1 MENEG
6 MIDAIIAE
14 DESYSNDDL
23 FNISSWGADPSVREL
38 VQAYEEDDILKPE
51 LQRKYVWDEK
61 EASRFIES
69 ILLGLP
75 VPSIFFANR
84 PNGKRLIV
92 DGYQRIMTVYY
103 FMKNRWAGTD
113 NEFRLYSTE
122 LINERWRGKT
132 YEELSDDDK
141 RRFKTYTIHAIVFE
155 QKQPKNDSALYQIFE
170 RINTS
175 GKALNAQ
182 EIRNCVYQGGMNTLL
197 QELNGNEEW
206 RSFCGK
212 EEDKRMLDMELIL
225 RYFAIY
231 DLYKNNLS
239 RATKFVLKKVM
250 NDYMRDRVMLSEE
263 DKERLYGQ
271 FTNTIHFICTNLGEE
286 AFFNLQ
292 NDLETLRRKLYPT
305 IWDSIMVAT
314 TIALESGNM
323 NHECLQER
331 RLTLLKDEEYR
342 EYIAQGTMR
351 KASIKGRVEKA
362 LLILY
367 GIEMKNGNE

>member
-1 MENEG
+1 MANEG
-6 MIDAIIAE
+6 MIDSIMAE

-23 FNISSWGADPSVREL
+23 FNISSWGADPSIREL

-75 VPSIFFANR
+75 VPSIFLANR

-92 DGYQRIMTVYY
+92 DGYQRIMTVFY

-113 NEFRLYSTE
+113 KEFRLYHTE

-132 YEELSDDDK
+132 FSELNDDDK

-155 QKQPKNDSALYQIFE
+155 QKQPKSDSALYQIFE

-197 QELNGNEEW
+197 QDLNKNEDW
-206 RSFCGK
+206 RIYCGE
-212 EEDKRMLDMELIL
+212 EEDKRMLDIELIL
-225 RYFAIY
+225 RYFALY
-231 DLYKNNLS
+231 ELYKNKLDTANS
-239 RATKFVLKKVM
+239 FVLKKVM
-250 NDYMRDRVMLSEE
+250 NDYMRERITLTEE
-263 DKERLYGQ
+263 DKGQ
-271 FTNTIHFICTNLGEE
+271 LFDNFTNTIHFVLENIGED
-286 AFFNLQ
+286 AFFNVQ
-292 NDLETLRRKLYPT
+292 NDLVTLRKKLYPT

-314 TIALESGNM
+314 TIALESGVINTRDL
-323 NHECLQER
+323 HDR
-331 RLTLLKDEEYR
+331 RLSLLKDENYR

-351 KASIKGRVEKA
+351 KSSIKGRIDKA
-362 LLILY
+362 LQFLY
-367 GIEMKNGNE
+367 DIEVGGHE